1 MVSEHASPLATLG
14 GEDAGGQNV
23 HVAALAEAL
32 AGRGHEVTVFTRRDS
47 PGLPRTVRTRGFTVE
62 HVDAGP
68 AEPVSKDE
76 LMPYMPYF
84 AEFLAQRWTE
94 DLPDI
99 VHGHF
104 WMSGWAALSGTARPG
119 VPDVPVVQTFHALG
133 VVKRRHQG
141 GADNSPPARRRLES
155 LVARRAHTV
164 IATCTSEADDL
175 RALGVHPF
183 RLEIVPCGVDL
194 RLFRPDGPAAGR
206 NGRFRVLSVSRLV
219 RRKGLDTVLEAM
231 ARLPEAE
238 LLVAG
243 GPARRDLDRDPEIA
257 RWRAVAERHG
267 ISDRVVFLGGV
278 PHEEVPALMRSA
290 DVVVGVPWYEP
301 FGMVPVEAMACGTP
315 VVASAVGG
323 HLDTVVDG
331 TTGLLVPPRDP
342 RALAGALRRV
352 LDAPGWCRTLATAA
366 VRRAHSLYSWEQ
378 VAQGTEAVYTKVAD
392 RAAVPMGEARS

>member
-1 MVSEHASPLATLG
+1 
-14 GEDAGGQNV
+14 
-23 HVAALAEAL
+23 
-32 AGRGHEVTVFTRRDS
+32 
-47 PGLPRTVRTRGFTVE
+47 
-62 HVDAGP
+62 
-68 AEPVSKDE
+68 
-76 LMPYMPYF
+76 
-84 AEFLAQRWTE
+84 
-94 DLPDI
+94 
-99 VHGHF
+99 
-104 WMSGWAALSGTARPG
+104 
-119 VPDVPVVQTFHALG
+119 
-133 VVKRRHQG
+133 
-141 GADNSPPARRRLES
+141 
-155 LVARRAHTV
+155 
-164 IATCTSEADDL
+164 
-175 RALGVHPF
+175 
-183 RLEIVPCGVDL
+183 
-194 RLFRPDGPAAGR
+194 
-206 NGRFRVLSVSRLV
+206 V

-243 GPARRDLDRDPEIA
+243 GPARRDLDRDPEVA

-352 LDAPGWCRTLATAA
+352 LDAPGWRRTLATAA
-366 VRRAHSLYSWEQ
+366 VRRARSLYSWEH